1 MYRKF
6 FTEPDYTIYQKKA
19 TLLSLLSLL
28 VKPYYR
34 RKPAS
39 VKVVVRI
46 GTFWYT
52 IRDSNYFAILQ
63 TIENRRFEASPS
75 SGVLKS
81 VLKLVVIEFLLAL
94 QLKWEYHI

>member
-1 MYRKF
+1 MESTKSLFQKR
-6 FTEPDYTIYQKKA
+6 KKA

-39 VKVVVRI
+39 IEVVVQI
-46 GTFWYT
+46 GTFWHT
-52 IRDSNYFAILQ
+52 IRDLNYFAILQ

>member
-1 MYRKF
+1 M
-6 FTEPDYTIYQKKA
+6 
-19 TLLSLLSLL
+19 

-39 VKVVVRI
+39 IEEVVLI

-52 IRDSNYFAILQ
+52 IRGSNYFAILQ

-81 VLKLVVIEFLLAL
+81 VLKLWSLSYAFGMFVIAL
-94 QLKWEYHI
+94 IALIVEIKR

>member
-1 MYRKF
+1 MFQKK
-6 FTEPDYTIYQKKA
+6 KKA
-19 TLLSLLSLL
+19 TLMSLLSLL

-39 VKVVVRI
+39 IEVVVRI

-52 IRDSNYFAILQ
+52 IRGSNYFAIFQ
-63 TIENRRFEASPS
+63 TIENRRFEASLN

-81 VLKLVVIEFLLAL
+81 VLRLWSLSYAFGMFVIAL
-94 QLKWEYHI
+94 IALIVEINR